1 MKIPDQFRS
10 KVQEAANS
18 HSVIAITNADGIIV
32 YVNEHFE
39 ALSGYSSKE
48 LVGNTH
54 KIVNSGLHSSSFFA
68 DLWHHILAGK
78 TWRGHIC
85 NKNKQGA
92 LYWVDTTIY
101 PALDSNGNIEHFI
114 SVRTDISKVVFERN
128 QQRQFR
134 ENAEL
139 LNQLVEI
146 NIPEFT
152 LQKVMEESLKLLL
165 QLSWLKTRKMGGIFL
180 VNSAKERL
188 ELAASH
194 NLGDAE
200 YALKKVGFGE
210 DICGRAASQDKAVYA
225 SCLESEL
232 ELWPSSKQSRAQIN
246 MPIRGSGGLVGV
258 LTLYFEEGVR
268 RNAEHESFLESFCHT
283 LGLIIENRQQRQ
295 HVQMAFVDAVRMQG
309 IADKAREAAEYAAEV
324 KGSFLASMSHE
335 IRTPMNGVLGMLGLL
350 ESSSLNEEQSELV
363 DIASGSARSLMTIIN
378 DILDFSKYER
388 NGFTLEDEPIEL
400 IAEFTKILLPLR
412 KQAQKKGLELNS
424 VFAVDLPQ
432 HIIGD
437 ITRLG
442 QVLINLVS
450 NAIKFTEGGEIK
462 LNVSVSRQTDSR
474 KLEIT
479 VEDPGIGMSQE
490 AQSIIFERFSQAD
503 NSITRKFGGT
513 GLGLAIVKQLAEAM
527 LGTVTVQSEIGK
539 GSAFTFSI
547 PLKIVGNQYEQ
558 NIDDAKDQEF
568 SVPLNILV
576 AEDNPANQFLMR
588 KLLEAFYHQITI
600 VENGELAV
608 AELSNKSFDMVLMD
622 VRMPVMDGLTATK
635 IIRQSGKKMS
645 MVPIIAVTADV
656 MPEQVAEILAS
667 GADAHIAKPINP
679 TDLFEVI
686 SLHSRKFAYE
696 TMLSD
701 TGT

>member
-1 MKIPDQFRS
+1 MTIPDKFSR
-10 KVQEAANS
+10 KVQEAASS
-18 HSVIAITNADGIIV
+18 HSVIAITDPKGVIV
-32 YVNEHFE
+32 FVNGHFE
-39 ALSGYSSKE
+39 KLSGYSSKE

-68 DLWHHILAGK
+68 DLWRHILAGK
-78 TWRGHIC
+78 TWHGHIC
-85 NKNKQGA
+85 NKDKSGG

-101 PALDSNGNIEHFI
+101 PALDSHGKIEHFI
-114 SVRTDISKVVFERN
+114 SVRTDISKVVFEGK

-165 QLSWLKTRKMGGIFL
+165 QLSWLKTRQMGGIFL

-200 YALKKVGFGE
+200 QALKKVNFGE
-210 DICGRAASQDKAVYA
+210 ELCGRVPSQDKAVYA
-225 SCLESEL
+225 SCLESKL
-232 ELWPSSKQSRAQIN
+232 ELWPSSKQPRAQIN

-258 LTLYFEEGVR
+258 LTLYFEEGVI
-268 RNAEHESFLESFCHT
+268 RNSEHESFLESFCHT

-309 IADKAREAAEYAAEV
+309 IADQAREAAEYAAEV

-363 DIASGSARSLMTIIN
+363 DIANSSARSLMTIIN

-388 NGFTLEDEPIEL
+388 KGFTLEDEPIEL
-400 IAEFTKILLPLR
+400 VAEFARILLPLR
-412 KQAQKKGLELNS
+412 NQAESKGLELS
-424 VFAVDLPQ
+424 AVFADDLPEQ
-432 HIIGD
+432 IVGD

-442 QVLINLVS
+442 QVLTNLLS
-450 NAIKFTEGGEIK
+450 NAIKFTEDGEVK
-462 LNVSVSRQTDSR
+462 LTVGIDEQSGSQQLQIIIEDS
-474 KLEIT
+474 
-479 VEDPGIGMSQE
+479 GIGMSKE

-527 LGTVTVQSEIGK
+527 LGTVNVQSEIGK
-539 GSAFTFSI
+539 GSCFTFLI
-547 PLKIVGNQYEQ
+547 PLKAVKAQSVLQ
-558 NIDDAKDQEF
+558 SDDAQIE
-568 SVPLNILV
+568 SSGPLNILV

-588 KLLEAFYHQITI
+588 KLLEAFEHQVTI

-608 AELSNKSFDMVLMD
+608 AALNDSHFDLVLMD
-622 VRMPVMDGLTATK
+622 VRMPVMDGLMATK
-635 IIRQSGKKMS
+635 IIRQSGKEMA

-679 TDLFEVI
+679 TVLFEAI
-686 SLHSRKFAYE
+686 STYGHKSASESLLA
-696 TMLSD
+696 D